1 MSQYADL
8 SEFALPIPKP
18 AIEGTWQAIQFEP
31 DVLSGE
37 RFNVGVVFT
46 QKGSRKPHARI
57 VPGIGGFRALF
68 GADGAENFAFLLQL
82 LRELLLEQRKLA
94 SPSPQLTFT
103 AKRYVGGNNP
113 QEILDDLYADLV
125 TIGHNRELVRD
136 EGPAPDVVKTTK
148 LRKDIERIAR
158 RKMGQQWS
166 SIFRE
171 QPVELVD
178 EAGKRHQIDLPIWR
192 GSDLFTADLFGTI
205 VSAKFKSPIY
215 RSASLLEGYVNFEQ
229 AAKHVQR
236 GRGALLILRP
246 SYASGMYP
254 KAVLDEID
262 NDIDRVTW
270 PFLKDSRIKIHVGDT
285 PEELADFAL
294 ALAES

>member
-1 MSQYADL
+1 MSHFPAL
-8 SEFALPIPKP
+8 SEFALSMPKP

-57 VPGIGGFRALF
+57 VPGIGGFKALF

-82 LRELLLEQRKLA
+82 LRELLIEQRKLQ

-103 AKRYVGGNNP
+103 SKRYVAGNNP
-113 QEILDDLYADLV
+113 QEIVDDLYADLV
-125 TIGHNRELVRD
+125 TIGRNRELGRD
-136 EGPAPDVVKTTK
+136 DGPTPDVVKTIK

-178 EAGKRHQIDLPIWR
+178 ESGKRHQIDLPIWR

-229 AAKHVQR
+229 AAKHAR
-236 GRGALLILRP
+236 TGRGALLILRP
-246 SYASGMYP
+246 SDASGMYP
-254 KAVLDEID
+254 KAVLEEID
-262 NDIDRVTW
+262 NDIDRITW
-270 PFLKDSRIKIHVGDT
+270 PFLKNSRIKIHVGDT
-285 PEELADFAL
+285 PEDLADFAL
-294 ALAES
+294 ALAEG